1 MRQYALTKDPGLA
14 KVYTYTS
21 QWDADMLYACKCDE
35 GYFGPGCSQ
44 RDCPVGDDPLTGT
57 ASDPDGVQYNEVQ
70 ALHCNVS
77 ADGSGGTFKLA
88 FRQEYT
94 EDISPDDELEDL
106 EEKLQAL
113 STVTLE
119 GISVTGTHDT
129 VCDTDEAKTYI
140 EFTQDFDDLP
150 LLVPYTADLAEPS
163 GVHVTEYVKGTK
175 ENEYC
180 SNRGICDHEAGT
192 CTCADSFDMSDGEGS
207 EGQRGDCG
215 WYSTTITA
223 CPGEIECNNKG
234 VCDDSPTYT
243 CTCGE
248 GWTGADCSI
257 RSCPKGRSWFSFPTA
272 DDTAHQELVECSDM
286 GYCDREEGICA
297 CSLVFGGGA
306 CDRLLC
312 PGGDLPCNDH
322 GRCLS
327 MYEAAV
333 EATVNGVQQDYT
345 YGATPHDPATWDHD
359 KVYGCLCDEG
369 YTGYDCSLKTCPYG
383 DDPITEDEANEV
395 QTLTCTDADSD
406 GTFTLTFRG
415 QTTDSIGYA
424 AAAEDVE
431 EYLEALSTVW
441 DVTVSSD
448 ESTVCTT
455 TGNSFTV
462 EFLVPTGDVPLLEAT
477 VDDLTLTVE
486 ETTTGTKEWAE
497 CSNRGVCD
505 RSTGEC
511 ACFEGMGTSDGQ
523 GSAGDRGDCGHL
535 SIYLVES
542 SS

>member
-1 MRQYALTKDPGLA
+1 
-14 KVYTYTS
+14 
-21 QWDADMLYACKCDE
+21 
-35 GYFGPGCSQ
+35 
-44 RDCPVGDDPLTGT
+44 
-57 ASDPDGVQYNEVQ
+57 
-70 ALHCNVS
+70 
-77 ADGSGGTFKLA
+77 
-88 FRQEYT
+88 
-94 EDISPDDELEDL
+94 
-106 EEKLQAL
+106 
-113 STVTLE
+113 
-119 GISVTGTHDT
+119 
-129 VCDTDEAKTYI
+129 
-140 EFTQDFDDLP
+140 
-150 LLVPYTADLAEPS
+150 
-163 GVHVTEYVKGTK
+163 
-175 ENEYC
+175 
-180 SNRGICDHEAGT
+180 
-192 CTCADSFDMSDGEGS
+192 
-207 EGQRGDCG
+207 
-215 WYSTTITA
+215 
-223 CPGEIECNNKG
+223 
-234 VCDDSPTYT
+234 
-243 CTCGE
+243 
-248 GWTGADCSI
+248 
-257 RSCPKGRSWFSFPTA
+257 
-272 DDTAHQELVECSDM
+272 
-286 GYCDREEGICA
+286 
-297 CSLVFGGGA
+297 
-306 CDRLLC
+306 LLC

-415 QTTDSIGYA
+415 QTTDSISYA